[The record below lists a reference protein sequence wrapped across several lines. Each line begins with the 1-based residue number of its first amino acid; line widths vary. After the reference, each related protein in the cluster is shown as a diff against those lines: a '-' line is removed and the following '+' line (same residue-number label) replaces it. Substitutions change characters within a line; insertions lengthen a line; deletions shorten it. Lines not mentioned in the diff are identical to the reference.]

1 MFYMIHSIIPSIVF
15 FTSSEAGG
23 RRGARRGVA
32 PRHAGAGRLG
42 GSLHRAIAADVQ
54 GDPPRG
60 AQGGFCGGLL
70 LVFVRAPK
78 KKIKIDDLPW
88 III

>member
-1 MFYMIHSIIPSIVF
+1 MIHSIIPSVPVPVPF
-15 FTSSEAGG
+15 PLCPGAVPEAGG

-60 AQGGFCGGLL
+60 AQKVGFLL
-70 LVFVRAPK
+70 
-78 KKIKIDDLPW
+78 
-88 III
+88 